1 VEGNGEMEGTMAPGP
16 VCWRCGE
23 ALRDDLPRIFPRLEK
38 CRACSSDL
46 HVCRMCRFY
55 APQYTTKC
63 SHDRA
68 EPAREIDIANF
79 CAHFRLR
86 PGAYDGAAAVGE
98 RTRNELDSLFG
109 GDPADENGE
118 DGEDAP
124 PAGEADPLAELKSL
138 FDDDNPAR

>member
-1 VEGNGEMEGTMAPGP
+1 MTPNL

-23 ALRDDLPRIFPRLEK
+23 PLRDDLPRIFPRLEK
-38 CRACSSDL
+38 CLACSSDL

-79 CAHFRLR
+79 CSHFRLR
-86 PGAYDGAAAVGE
+86 RGAHDGAAAAGE
-98 RTRNELDSLFG
+98 RARDDLAALFG
-109 GDPADENGE
+109 GDTDEMDETADPGE
-118 DGEDAP
+118 EDSP
-124 PAGEADPLAELKSL
+124 PDSEPDPLAELKSL
-138 FDDDNPAR
+138 FGNDGGGEEKPD

>member
-1 VEGNGEMEGTMAPGP
+1 MAPTL

-38 CRACSSDL
+38 CRACGSDL

-68 EPAREIDIANF
+68 EPAREVDIANF
-79 CAHFRLR
+79 CQHFRLR
-86 PGAYDGAAAVGE
+86 PGAHSGDGDVTSRARG
-98 RTRNELDSLFG
+98 ELDALFG
-109 GDPADENGE
+109 GDPSA
-118 DGEDAP
+118 AP
-124 PAGEADPLAELKSL
+124 DPTAEPAASDDPLDELKSL
-138 FDDDNPAR
+138 FGKPDGSS

>member
-1 VEGNGEMEGTMAPGP
+1 MKSTL

-23 ALRDDLPRIFPRLEK
+23 PLRDDLPRIFPRLEK
-38 CRACSSDL
+38 CLACSSDL

-79 CAHFRLR
+79 CSHFRLQH
-86 PGAYDGAAAVGE
+86 GAHDGAAATGE
-98 RTRNELDSLFG
+98 RARDDLAVLFGGGTDEVVALGKEGGSPNGEPDLLAELESLFG
-109 GDPADENGE
+109 ADGSGE
-118 DGEDAP
+118 EKPD
-124 PAGEADPLAELKSL
+124 
-138 FDDDNPAR
+138 

>member
-1 VEGNGEMEGTMAPGP
+1 MIPNL

-23 ALRDDLPRIFPRLEK
+23 PLRDDLPRIFPRLEK
-38 CRACSSDL
+38 CLACGSDL

-79 CAHFRLR
+79 CSHFRLR
-86 PGAYDGAAAVGE
+86 HGAHDGAGGGE
-98 RTRNELDSLFG
+98 RARDDLDALFG
-109 GDPADENGE
+109 GDTDEAGGLGEEGSPSNGE
-118 DGEDAP
+118 PDS
-124 PAGEADPLAELKSL
+124 LAELKSL
-138 FDDDNPAR
+138 FGDDGCGEEKPD

>member
-1 VEGNGEMEGTMAPGP
+1 MAPNL

-23 ALRDDLPRIFPRLEK
+23 RLRDDLPRIFPRLEK
-38 CRACSSDL
+38 CRACDSDL

-68 EPAREIDIANF
+68 EPAREVDVANF

-86 PGAYDGAAAVGE
+86 PGAYGGGADAGAKARG
-98 RTRNELDSLFG
+98 ELDALFG
-109 GDPADENGE
+109 AGAPAP
-118 DGEDAP
+118 DA
-124 PAGEADPLAELKSL
+124 PAGEAPATADDDDPLAALKSL
-138 FDDDNPAR
+138 FGNGADKDPTKE